1 MLGGGGEGG
10 VTEEGGSGGWVGG
23 VAGEMEDA
31 VYITVTPASSV
42 IEMLFQRSGGSR
54 RDEASTDGI

>member
-1 MLGGGGEGG
+1 
-10 VTEEGGSGGWVGG
+10 
-23 VAGEMEDA
+23 MEDA

-42 IEMLFQRSGGSR
+42 IEMLFQRRGGSR